1 MVFQCINIRQVPW
14 DVLKTAAFRLVFN
27 VKGKITTTEVCA
39 HRSLE
44 LTKTKKAQLGNATG
58 NKTQRISNYGQDI
71 TQESNSKHR
80 ESFSMQSSCEL
91 QVADSEYDVYV
102 PQTNMEVEYALTI
115 QKQEEELERYKNEGL
130 KLKPQ
135 ISKLDADRDAIQE
148 PVNKYSEITNQQTKE
163 IAELKE
169 RLEGRPGNR
178 IYKTVILFQII
189 IAHRMSN

>member
-1 MVFQCINIRQVPW
+1 
-14 DVLKTAAFRLVFN
+14 
-27 VKGKITTTEVCA
+27 
-39 HRSLE
+39 
-44 LTKTKKAQLGNATG
+44 
-58 NKTQRISNYGQDI
+58 
-71 TQESNSKHR
+71 
-80 ESFSMQSSCEL
+80 
-91 QVADSEYDVYV
+91 
-102 PQTNMEVEYALTI
+102 MEVEYALTI

-163 IAELKE
+163 IAELKQ